1 VTEQEVT
8 EQVKVEEFAAE
19 EETAVDSLEEPP
31 LGGQN
36 DEEETETAVD
46 IEQGLDTEV
55 EHFENEED
63 VAVEDYEG

>member
-1 VTEQEVT
+1 VTEQG
-8 EQVKVEEFAAE
+8 EQEEFAAE
-19 EETAVDSLEEPP
+19 DETAVDSLEEPP

-36 DEEETETAVD
+36 DEEETEETAVD

-55 EHFENEED
+55 EQFQNEED

>member
-1 VTEQEVT
+1 MTEQE
-8 EQVKVEEFAAE
+8 EQEEFAAE

-36 DEEETETAVD
+36 EVEETEETAVD
-46 IEQGLDTEV
+46 IDQGLDTEV
-55 EHFENEED
+55 EQFENEED

>member
-1 VTEQEVT
+1 MTEQG
-8 EQVKVEEFAAE
+8 EQEEFAAE

-36 DEEETETAVD
+36 DVEETEETAVD
-46 IEQGLDTEV
+46 IEEGLDTEV
-55 EHFENEED
+55 EQFENEED

>member
-1 VTEQEVT
+1 MT
-8 EQVKVEEFAAE
+8 EQVEQEEFAAE

-36 DEEETETAVD
+36 DVEETEETAFD
-46 IEQGLDTEV
+46 IEEGLDTEV
-55 EHFENEED
+55 EQFENEED

>member
-1 VTEQEVT
+1 VTEQE
-8 EQVKVEEFAAE
+8 EQEEFAAE

-36 DEEETETAVD
+36 EVEETEETAVD
-46 IEQGLDTEV
+46 IDQGLDTEV
-55 EHFENEED
+55 EQFENEED